1 MSTCVLPKFLTPM
14 VVRIED
20 YNTDRIESWK
30 EYFRIQQVA
39 MRNLED
45 VIGLRATRKKTKT
58 SMKVTIS
65 LKTKG
70 RRLQAQRKTCAQI
83 VVKEMANS
91 TWKPRLWEDTYTSL
105 VVLCLF
111 TVSGFLLI
119 CLPFLPTDLL

>member
-45 VIGLRATRKKTKT
+45 VIGLRAIAKKDEDVDAGDNIVEDERPST
-58 SMKVTIS
+58 S
-65 LKTKG
+65 
-70 RRLQAQRKTCAQI
+70 
-83 VVKEMANS
+83 S
-91 TWKPRLWEDTYTSL
+91 TEKDLCRNRCQGNGEFNLEPRLWEDTYTFSCRPVSVYSL
-105 VVLCLF
+105 W
-111 TVSGFLLI
+111 
-119 CLPFLPTDLL
+119 LPSDMPSIFAED